1 MAAREEL
8 WVEGQL
14 ALHPHHTIFDY
25 CQATTTKAEAEAKV
39 EAMICDAPPP
49 DDDHE
54 DPFAVVEE
62 EMTVVDLTAEEE
74 DSPPEG
80 GFAREALGA
89 EGPPEGGRGSK
100 RAFGALSPPTAAD
113 DEEMFWG
120 QPAAKRQR
128 LLGPSGAAEPLEA
141 AEEAVVFWVHGLGF
155 RIEER
160 AVAWYHGGESLWN
173 LLVSLPDTVESR
185 RGLELQLEAD
195 DAGDTDRHIVIEAPA
210 GPLASPRYLHLLFDH
225 IARCFK
231 AGTYA
236 STPFLVHPL
245 APEEI
250 AALNAIEVRFSLI
263 IIIFFGVG
271 LTLVATPG
279 LRHARAH
286 PAALQAH
293 GL

>member
-25 CQATTTKAEAEAKV
+25 CQATTTKAEAEAEAKV
-39 EAMICDAPPP
+39 EAMICDAPP

-62 EMTVVDLTAEEE
+62 EMTVVDLTAE
-74 DSPPEG
+74 DSPRPPEG
-80 GFAREALGA
+80 GFAREASGGA
-89 EGPPEGGRGSK
+89 PPEGRGSK
-100 RAFGALSPPTAAD
+100 RAFGALSPPPLGAAD
-113 DEEMFWG
+113 DEELFWG

-128 LLGPSGAAEPLEA
+128 LLGPPAFGG
-141 AEEAVVFWVHGLGF
+141 AEEQEAKAVVFWVHGLGF

-250 AALNAIEVRFSLI
+250 AALNAIEVRFSFI
-263 IIIFFGVG
+263 IDCFG
-271 LTLVATPG
+271 L
-279 LRHARAH
+279 
-286 PAALQAH
+286 
-293 GL
+293 

>member
-14 ALHPHHTIFDY
+14 ALHPHHTMFDY
-25 CQATTTKAEAEAKV
+25 CQATTAKAAEAEAEAKV

-80 GFAREALGA
+80 SGAAA
-89 EGPPEGGRGSK
+89 EGPEGGRGSK
-100 RAFGALSPPTAAD
+100 RAFGALSPPPLRTAD
-113 DEEMFWG
+113 DEEELFWG

-128 LLGPSGAAEPLEA
+128 LLGPPPLAGLSGGPLAGLSGAEEA
-141 AEEAVVFWVHGLGF
+141 KAVVFWVHGLGF

-160 AVAWYHGGESLWN
+160 AVAWYHGGESLWH

-185 RGLELQLEAD
+185 RGLELPLEAD

-236 STPFLVHPL
+236 TPFLVHAL

-250 AALNAIEVRFSLI
+250 AALNAIEVRFSFI
-263 IIIFFGVG
+263 IDCFG
-271 LTLVATPG
+271 L
-279 LRHARAH
+279 
-286 PAALQAH
+286 
-293 GL
+293 

>member
-25 CQATTTKAEAEAKV
+25 CQATTAKAAEAEAEAKV

-74 DSPPEG
+74 DSPRPSG
-80 GFAREALGA
+80 GAA
-89 EGPPEGGRGSK
+89 EGPPEGGKGSK
-100 RAFGALSPPTAAD
+100 RAFGALSPPADD
-113 DEEMFWG
+113 DEEELFWG

-128 LLGPSGAAEPLEA
+128 LLGPSGA
-141 AEEAVVFWVHGLGF
+141 EEQKAVVFWVHGLGF

-160 AVAWYHGGESLWN
+160 AVAWYHGGESLWH

-250 AALNAIEVRFSLI
+250 AALNAIEVRFSFI
-263 IIIFFGVG
+263 IDCFG
-271 LTLVATPG
+271 L
-279 LRHARAH
+279 
-286 PAALQAH
+286 
-293 GL
+293 